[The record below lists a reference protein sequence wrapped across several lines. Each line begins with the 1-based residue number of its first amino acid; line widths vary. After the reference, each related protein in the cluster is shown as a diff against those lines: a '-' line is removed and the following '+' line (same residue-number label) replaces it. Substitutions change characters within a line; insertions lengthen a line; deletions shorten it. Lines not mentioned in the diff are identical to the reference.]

1 MTEPNKHQIAA
12 DLTDAA
18 FRLASNDEFESAG
31 RLLRAAQAAQTESIR
46 AAMFH
51 YHRARGACSAGQRS
65 AIPDVFRGGGVQ

>member
-1 MTEPNKHQIAA
+1 MTELNKHQIAA

-18 FRLASNDEFESAG
+18 FRLAFNDEFESAG

-51 YHRARGACSAGQRS
+51 YHRARDACSTGHKS
-65 AIPDVFRGGGVQ
+65 IIPGVFRQGGVQ